1 MRTWAILLA
10 IATAP
15 ISMGQGFNCD
25 LNSPFSP
32 PITGGGVPSVS
43 FGAAA
48 GQAGLWNDVDTGGLP
63 PTMLRDLSGNLTSV
77 SITGPMGGSGGGW
90 NVPGLNADYRALMA
104 DARSVTDSETYSFSG
119 LAPGSY
125 LFYVYAARPNGGT
138 TQATVTV
145 STSIGSSIR
154 TATGPMPSNT
164 FSEGT
169 THTVHSFSTV
179 DGNVAMR
186 IDRLPGQQVVYLNG
200 FQIVAVPEPATV
212 FALGTGTIVVVRRRR
227 KK

>member
-90 NVPGLNADYRALMA
+90 NVPGLTGDFRALMA
-104 DARSVTDSETYSFSG
+104 DATDVSPTKSYTLSG
-119 LAPGSY
+119 LANGVYKVYSY
-125 LFYVYAARPNGGT
+125 AVRPNGGVT
-138 TQATVTV
+138 STAVTV
-145 STSIGSSIR
+145 PQAIGQTTR
-154 TATGPMPSNT
+154 FATGPLPMNT
-164 FSEGT
+164 FAEGV
-169 THTVHSFSTV
+169 THTIHTA
-179 DGNVAMR
+179 NVVSGELT
-186 IDRLPGQQVVYLNG
+186 IRLDMGEQQSYFNG